1 MAGTTYANLT
11 TDIRNYTEV
20 GDSVFTQAVINRFI
34 EDAEFRIYQEL
45 PMDSSRYVSEGTL
58 AANDNTINNPGKGSK
73 GATGA
78 LFIRGVEVFN
88 STANTEG
95 NGTWLE
101 KKDQTYLSEFVD
113 RKYGPSGKIQSPT
126 DTTNSVTG
134 FPKYYAMFGGAT
146 GDSDTT
152 SGGMY
157 IAPTPDANYKYRI
170 YYNMVPLGLSSSTT
184 STYLS
189 KYFPNGLLYA
199 CLVEAYGYLKG
210 PMDMLTLYE
219 QKYKNAI
226 QQFAGMQLGR
236 RRRDDYTDGTVRIKV
251 NSPSP

>member
-1 MAGTTYANLT
+1 MSGLSASGLRTQ
-11 TDIRNYTEV
+11 IRSYTEV
-20 GDSVFTQAVINRFI
+20 DDGVLTDAVLENIILN
-34 EDAEFRIYQEL
+34 AQQRIFMDL
-45 PMDSSRYVSEGTL
+45 PMDSDRHVQEGTL
-58 AANDNTINNPGKGSK
+58 AANDNTINAPAGCM
-73 GATGA
+73 
-78 LFIRGVEVFN
+78 FIRGIEVFN

-113 RKYGPSGKIQSPT
+113 RKFGPEGTIQAPT

-134 FPKYYAMFGGAT
+134 FPKYYAMFGGADNT
-146 GDSDTT
+146 TDTS

-157 IAPTPDANYKYRI
+157 FAPTPDANYKFRV
-170 YYNMVPLGLSSSTT
+170 YYNKYPNGLGSGTGYNNN
-184 STYLS
+184 TYLS
-189 KYFPNGLLYA
+189 TYFPQGLLYA
-199 CLVEAYGYLKG
+199 CLVEAFGFLKG

-236 RRRDDYTDGTVRIKV
+236 RRRDDYTDGTVRIPVK
-251 NSPSP
+251 SPSP

>member
-20 GDSVFTQAVINRFI
+20 DDSVFTQAVINRFI

-73 GATGA
+73 GATGT
-78 LFIRGVEVFN
+78 LFIRGVEVFS

-101 KKDQTYLSEFVD
+101 KKDQTYLSEYVD
-113 RKYGPSGKIQSPT
+113 RKFGPSGKIQAPT

-199 CLVEAYGYLKG
+199 CLVEAYAFLKG
-210 PMDMLTLYE
+210 PTDMLTYYE
-219 QKYKNAI
+219 NRYKNAI

-236 RRRDDYTDGTVRIKV
+236 RRRDDYTDGTVRIQV
-251 NSPSP
+251 RSPSP